1 MKIEKLQQRTQK
13 YKRSLDTAM
22 SNYMAIKWTTWKK
35 MDKFVEQYNP
45 PKLSQEEIKN
55 KTKQNKKQLLPD
67 PSQARK
73 SKL

>member
-55 KTKQNKKQLLPD
+55 KTKQNKKQL
-67 PSQARK
+67 
-73 SKL
+73 

>member
-1 MKIEKLQQRTQK
+1 MKMEKLQQRTQK

-35 MDKFVEQYNP
+35 MDKFVEEYNP

-55 KTKQNKKQLLPD
+55 KTKQNKNQLLTD